1 MFDALIGALVKSA
14 GQSNEFTTL
23 VMMSFIAVLCC
34 VVVAL
39 WKFVQKLNAKN
50 DDLHKEN
57 QDLLREMLEHAEQY
71 GTEKTRLMEEM
82 NKTLALIFTAAPQ
95 LRRDNTNG

>member
-1 MFDALIGALVKSA
+1 
-14 GQSNEFTTL
+14 
-23 VMMSFIAVLCC
+23 MMSFIAVLCC